1 MSDRV
6 IDAEAVQFIENR
18 QMTNKKLY
26 CEDVLQMLLA
36 DSDSEGEYLTFGN
49 DDVFYYGTVI

>member
-1 MSDRV
+1 MFLFKVFEEIAEQVSDRV

-26 CEDVLQMLLA
+26 CEDVLQC
-36 DSDSEGEYLTFGN
+36 Y
-49 DDVFYYGTVI
+49 